1 MIYEFSPD
9 AGEQTEDWVLAMNIS
24 QEDAEGV
31 TILIMDN
38 TFTIKK
44 LKLDQKN
51 GQWRLRPLA

>member
-1 MIYEFSPD
+1 LIYEFSPD

-51 GQWRLRPLA
+51 G